1 MNRDCQIEGFAMAES
16 VELLKGNGPGRGPAL
31 DQLAEAEGFRE
42 AMDRAAVAAVTRHA
56 LASVSKS
63 EAD

>member
-1 MNRDCQIEGFAMAES
+1 MAES

-42 AMDRAAVAAVTRHA
+42 AMDRAPVAAVTRHA